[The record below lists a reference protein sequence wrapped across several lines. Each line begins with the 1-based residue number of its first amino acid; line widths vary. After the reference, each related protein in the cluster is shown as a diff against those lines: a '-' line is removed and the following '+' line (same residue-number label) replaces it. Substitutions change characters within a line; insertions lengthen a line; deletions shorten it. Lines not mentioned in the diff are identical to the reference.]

1 MTGGILVILAVLLIG
16 GLVAAVGDRLGFKIG
31 KARLSLFGLRPKD
44 TAVWVT
50 VFTGMAISGL
60 SLGLLLLV
68 SDQVRV
74 GLFQIDQVLSDLN
87 KAKQQQEQ
95 VQAELKTA
103 QDERIAAQ
111 AKLQETLRAAE
122 ASNRQRLEA
131 QKKQQLAQ
139 KSLQASQAKLQAADT
154 QLQKAKQSYEQVQ
167 QQLVALKEQEQ
178 TLKGRLDGSQ
188 KQLAQLG
195 TQRTK
200 LQKDIKTLGGQLVAL
215 QTKNKKLA
223 QSNVVLNTA
232 LRRGAV
238 ILQAGELMYAVRIQ
252 GGLGSNRLREALDSV
267 LSQTE
272 QEVRRRGAQP
282 YYQFGQRAVL
292 ITNSEVERLVAE
304 LQKPGEHALQIF
316 VGQNVLLGEPVP
328 VVGRVLPNLHLF
340 DKGVVMATRVINP
353 NDNDAQ
359 LIAQL
364 QKLFEDASRKARK
377 AGILANS
384 QGEVGTAAVPVDQM
398 IGQIHQLQG
407 PVMVQALTANDIYTA
422 GPLQLFLNV
431 IQDGKVVG
439 QFSSSG

>member
-16 GLVAAVGDRLGFKIG
+16 GVVAAVGDRLGFKIG

-50 VFTGMAISGL
+50 VFTGMTIAGL

-68 SDQVRV
+68 SDQVRF
-74 GLFQIDQVLSDLN
+74 GLFQVDQLFSELSRY
-87 KAKQQQEQ
+87 KQQEQQ
-95 VQAELKTA
+95 VQAELKIA
-103 QDERIAAQ
+103 KEERIEAE
-111 AKLQETLRAAE
+111 AKLQETLRSAE

-139 KSLQASQAKLQAADT
+139 KSLQESQAKLKAADA
-154 QLQKAKQSYEQVQ
+154 QLQKAKQSYGEVQ
-167 QQLVALKEQEQ
+167 QQLVALKGQEHA
-178 TLKGRLDGSQ
+178 LEGRLDSSQ

-195 TQRTK
+195 NQRTK
-200 LQKDIKTLGGQLVAL
+200 LQTEIKTLAQQLVAL
-215 QTKNKKLA
+215 QTKNNKLA
-223 QSNVVLNTA
+223 ESNVVLNTA
-232 LRRGAV
+232 LRKGAV
-238 ILQAGELMYAVRIQ
+238 ILQSGELMYAVRIQ

-272 QEVRRRGAQP
+272 IEVRKRGAQP

-292 ITNSEVERLVAE
+292 ITNSEVERLVTE

-316 VGQNVLLGEPVP
+316 VAQNVLLGEPVP

-340 DKGVVMATRVINP
+340 DKGVVMATCVINP
-353 NDNDAQ
+353 KDNDAQ

-377 AGILANS
+377 AGILTNS
-384 QGEVGTAAVPVDQM
+384 QGEVGSAALPVDQM

-407 PVMVQALTANDIYTA
+407 PVVVQALTSTDIYTA

-431 IQDGKVVG
+431 VQDGKVVG

>member
-74 GLFQIDQVLSDLN
+74 GLFQIDQVLGDLN
-87 KAKQQQEQ
+87 KAKQQEQ
-95 VQAELKTA
+95 IVQAELKTA
-103 QDERIAAQ
+103 QNERTEAQ

-122 ASNRQRLEA
+122 ASNRQRVEA

-139 KSLQASQAKLQAADT
+139 KNLQASEAKLKAADT
-154 QLQKAKQSYEQVQ
+154 QLQKAKQSYAQVQ
-167 QQLVALKEQEQ
+167 QQLVALKDQEK

-188 KQLAQLG
+188 KKLAQLG

-215 QTKNKKLA
+215 NTKNKI
-223 QSNVVLNTA
+223 LNTA
-232 LRRGAV
+232 LRRGEV
-238 ILQAGELMYAVRIQ
+238 ILQSGELMYAVRIQ
-252 GGLGSNRLREALDSV
+252 GGLGSNRLKEALDSV

-272 QEVRRRGAQP
+272 KEVRRRGAQP

-292 ITNSEVERLVAE
+292 IKNAEVDRLVTE

-316 VGQNVLLGEPVP
+316 VAQNVLLGEPVP

-340 DKGVVMATRVINP
+340 DKGIVMATRVINP
-353 NDNDAQ
+353 QDNDEQ

-364 QKLFEDASRKARK
+364 KKLFQDASVKARK

-398 IGQIHQLQG
+398 IGLIHKLQG

-422 GPLQLFLNV
+422 GPLELFLTV
-431 IQDGKVVG
+431 IQDGKAVG
-439 QFSSSG
+439 QFSNSG

>member
-74 GLFQIDQVLSDLN
+74 GLFQIDQVLGDLN
-87 KAKQQQEQ
+87 KAKQQEQ
-95 VQAELKTA
+95 VVQAELKTA
-103 QDERIAAQ
+103 QNERTEAQ

-122 ASNRQRLEA
+122 ASNRQRVEA

-139 KSLQASQAKLQAADT
+139 KNLQASEAKLKAADA
-154 QLQKAKQSYEQVQ
+154 QLQQAKQSYAQVQ
-167 QQLVALKEQEQ
+167 QQLVALQNQEK

-188 KQLAQLG
+188 KKLAQLG

-215 QTKNKKLA
+215 NTKNKI
-223 QSNVVLNTA
+223 LNTA
-232 LRRGAV
+232 LRRGEV
-238 ILQAGELMYAVRIQ
+238 ILQSGELMYAVRIQ

-272 QEVRRRGAQP
+272 KEVRRRGAQP

-292 ITNSEVERLVAE
+292 IKNVEVDRLVTE

-316 VGQNVLLGEPVP
+316 VAQNVLLGEPVP

-340 DKGVVMATRVINP
+340 DKGIVMATRVINP
-353 NDNDAQ
+353 KDNDEQ

-364 QKLFEDASRKARK
+364 KKLFQDASVKARK

-407 PVMVQALTANDIYTA
+407 PVMIQALTANDIYTA

-431 IQDGKVVG
+431 MQDGKVVN

>member
-1 MTGGILVILAVLLIG
+1 
-16 GLVAAVGDRLGFKIG
+16 
-31 KARLSLFGLRPKD
+31 
-44 TAVWVT
+44 
-50 VFTGMAISGL
+50 
-60 SLGLLLLV
+60 LLLV

-74 GLFQIDQVLSDLN
+74 GLFQIDQVLGDLN
-87 KAKQQQEQ
+87 KAKQQEQ
-95 VQAELKTA
+95 VVQAELKTA
-103 QDERIAAQ
+103 QNERTEAQ

-122 ASNRQRLEA
+122 ASNRQRVEA

-139 KSLQASQAKLQAADT
+139 KNLQASEAKLKAADA
-154 QLQKAKQSYEQVQ
+154 QLQKAKQSYTQVQ
-167 QQLVALKEQEQ
+167 QQLIALTEQEK

-188 KQLAQLG
+188 KKLAQLG

-215 QTKNKKLA
+215 NAKNKI
-223 QSNVVLNTA
+223 LNTA
-232 LRRGAV
+232 LRRGEV
-238 ILQAGELMYAVRIQ
+238 ILQSGELMYAVRIQ

-272 QEVRRRGAQP
+272 KEVRRRGAQP

-292 ITNSEVERLVAE
+292 IKNAEVDRLVTE

-316 VGQNVLLGEPVP
+316 VAQNVLLGEPVP

-340 DKGVVMATRVINP
+340 DKGIVMATRVINP
-353 NDNDAQ
+353 QDNDEQ

-364 QKLFEDASRKARK
+364 KKLFQDASVKARK

-398 IGQIHQLQG
+398 IGLIHKLQG

-422 GPLQLFLNV
+422 GPLELFLTV
-431 IQDGKVVG
+431 IQDGKAVG
-439 QFSSSG
+439 QFSNSG

>member
-74 GLFQIDQVLSDLN
+74 GLFQIDQVLSDLS
-87 KAKQQQEQ
+87 KAKQQEQQ

-167 QQLVALKEQEQ
+167 Q

-238 ILQAGELMYAVRIQ
+238 ILQSGELMYAVRIQ
-252 GGLGSNRLREALDSV
+252 GGLGSNRIREALDSV

-272 QEVRRRGAQP
+272 KEVRRRGAQP

-292 ITNSEVERLVAE
+292 ITNSEVERLVTE

-340 DKGVVMATRVINP
+340 DKDVVMATRVINP

-407 PVMVQALTANDIYTA
+407 PVMVQALTATDIYTA

>member
-74 GLFQIDQVLSDLN
+74 GLFQIDQVLGDLN
-87 KAKQQQEQ
+87 KAKQQEQ
-95 VQAELKTA
+95 IVQGELKTA
-103 QDERIAAQ
+103 QNERTEAQ

-122 ASNRQRLEA
+122 ASNRQRQEA
-131 QKKQQLAQ
+131 QQKQQLAQ
-139 KSLQASQAKLQAADT
+139 KNLQASEAKLKAADT
-154 QLQKAKQSYEQVQ
+154 QLQKAKQSYTQVQ
-167 QQLVALKEQEQ
+167 QQLVALKDQEK
-178 TLKGRLDGSQ
+178 TLQGRLDGSQ
-188 KQLAQLG
+188 KKLAQLG

-215 QTKNKKLA
+215 NAKNKI
-223 QSNVVLNTA
+223 LNTA
-232 LRRGAV
+232 LRRGEV
-238 ILQAGELMYAVRIQ
+238 ILQSGELMYAVRIQ

-272 QEVRRRGAQP
+272 KEVRRRGAQP

-292 ITNSEVERLVAE
+292 IKNAEVDRLVTE

-316 VGQNVLLGEPVP
+316 VAQNVLLGEPVP

-340 DKGVVMATRVINP
+340 DKGIVMATRVINP
-353 NDNDAQ
+353 QDNDEQ

-364 QKLFEDASRKARK
+364 KKLFQDASVKARK

-398 IGQIHQLQG
+398 IGLIHRLQG

-422 GPLQLFLNV
+422 GPLELFLTV
-431 IQDGKVVG
+431 IQDGKAVG
-439 QFSSSG
+439 QFSNSG

>member
-74 GLFQIDQVLSDLN
+74 GLFQIDQVLGDLN
-87 KAKQQQEQ
+87 KAKQQEQ
-95 VQAELKTA
+95 IVQAELKTA
-103 QDERIAAQ
+103 QNERTQAQ

-122 ASNRQRLEA
+122 ASNRQRQEA
-131 QKKQQLAQ
+131 QQKQQLAQ
-139 KSLQASQAKLQAADT
+139 KNLQASEAKLKAADT
-154 QLQKAKQSYEQVQ
+154 QLQKAKQSYAQVQ
-167 QQLVALKEQEQ
+167 QQLVALKDQEK

-188 KQLAQLG
+188 KKLAQLG

-215 QTKNKKLA
+215 NTKNKI
-223 QSNVVLNTA
+223 LNTA
-232 LRRGAV
+232 LRRGEV
-238 ILQAGELMYAVRIQ
+238 ILQSGELMYAVRIQ

-292 ITNSEVERLVAE
+292 IKTAEVDRLVTE

-316 VGQNVLLGEPVP
+316 VAQNVLLGEPVP

-340 DKGVVMATRVINP
+340 DKGIVMATRVINP
-353 NDNDAQ
+353 QDNNEQ

-364 QKLFEDASRKARK
+364 KKLFQDAGLKARK

-422 GPLQLFLNV
+422 GPLELFLTV
-431 IQDGKVVG
+431 SQDGKVVG
-439 QFSSSG
+439 QFSNSG